1 VFFFQSVHVDSNGE
15 EQKYILYMGLDKF
28 ENEELIRYSL
38 PQDVWFHVDN
48 YSSAHVYLRMPPPRD
63 DEKKGGGGG
72 GDEEDMTIK
81 TIPDGLMMD
90 ICQLTKQNSIKGCKL
105 NNLKIVYT
113 LASNLKKERGMVE
126 GQVGFHNEKDRCFF
140 FVPTKQNEI
149 INRLNKTKVAKETQ
163 FFIDLREKFDKKQ
176 RKKDKA
182 RKQREAEA
190 EKVAKE
196 ERKVQAELQSYS
208 SVMTDDNLSGNLA
221 GLSIEQ
227 YEDDFM

>member
-1 VFFFQSVHVDSNGE
+1 MVFFFQSVQTDANGE

-63 DEKKGGGGG
+63 DDEKRS
-72 GDEEDMTIK
+72 EEGRVDMTIE

-90 ICQLTKQNSIKGCKL
+90 ICQLCKQNSIKGCKL

-126 GQVGFHNEKDRCFF
+126 GQVGFHKEKDRRFF
-140 FVPTKQNEI
+140 TVPTKQNEI
-149 INRLNKTKVAKETQ
+149 INRLNKTKVTKETQ

-182 RKQREAEA
+182 RKQKEAEA
-190 EKVAKE
+190 DKLAKE
-196 ERKVQAELQSYS
+196 ERKRQAELQSYS
-208 SVMTDDNLSGNLA
+208 SVMTDDALSGNLA